1 MLPDDLQAEEDYLE
15 STVDPEWEGKV
26 SDRKADGGNA
36 GNALE
41 MGRNLFQNQ
50 QPQGISADVAFLF
63 EIRKCFSQG
72 CKCHTSRISH
82 NLGQQNLAHL
92 VALVIHKVSWI

>member
-15 STVDPEWEGKV
+15 SIVDPEWKV

-36 GNALE
+36 GNALRWA
-41 MGRNLFQNQ
+41 GTSSRINS
-50 QPQGISADVAFLF
+50 PKGISADVAFLF

-72 CKCHTSRISH
+72 CNTSRISH

-92 VALVIHKVSWI
+92 VGLVIHKVSWI